1 MPRSFASTCTAALL
15 ASLACGNNGP
25 QPAAPGTCLAG
36 SPDAGPVAFRTCA
49 PPGSPK
55 FVDGHTVGPSTAPSS
70 ACVKPVSLAV
80 SNYGV
85 QKFCANPVGTRLSFS
100 VPPGTGSIS
109 IVSQA
114 YTAQDSVTIDD
125 AGVPN
130 SVAPTSV
137 VDSSGRSL
145 LDTPYTALEGEDAG
159 IFYAGLSPS
168 TGAMTFPDTSLL
180 LDEVTK
186 NGQLPAGTWSFNV
199 DDLANDCR
207 LFSNCKGGGS
217 GGNYDVTVITKP
229 TPPASGTIDIGIYLV
244 ETSGYTSATATADAA
259 LPATP
264 MGRMIQTLETLLGRA
279 GLCLGT
285 VTFYGVPSWAQS
297 AYSTTIDADKTDPC
311 STLNQMFANLSQPGN
326 TMNLFLV
333 ASIISTSSRARF
345 CTWGSDAAF
354 RITVDPLVSAAAISA
369 FSVAITDGSSMNT
382 SVGRSPCGALR
393 VISRSQSTTA
403 PIARNASRCGSRRR
417 RPITSP
423 PGEAMT
429 ARWKRAS
436 RGPASRNDARIRPA
450 HSSSTSTSRVAAAH
464 SATSFGP
471 RQLTSTPIALRMF
484 SIASTSRIRGT
495 LRTITSSSVRTAEAR
510 IASAPFLFPAGT
522 MMPESGTP
530 PSMTN
535 FSMSCTRRRRPNLG
549 PLV

>member
-229 TPPASGTIDIGIYLV
+229 SPPASGTIDIGIYLV

-333 ASIISTSSRARF
+333 ASIISTSQGGTSVVGIDGTIPGPSGVGGTIHSGAAVSIANLGAPGAPMVN
-345 CTWGSDAAF
+345 CTPGTFNFRSCGPDTVAYTAAHEAGHF
-354 RITVDPLVSAAAISA
+354 LGLYHTTEALGNAFDPLVDTARCPCSTCRPSTAPSTQLCGTDPAKSYQMSLADCSA
-369 FSVAITDGSSMNT
+369 
-382 SVGRSPCGALR
+382 
-393 VISRSQSTTA
+393 STTCGGA
-403 PIARNASRCGSRRR
+403 DNLMFWIFGLASSGKL
-417 RPITSP
+417 
-423 PGEAMT
+423 T
-429 ARWKRAS
+429 AQQGQVMRS
-436 RGPASRNDARIRPA
+436 NPA
-450 HSSSTSTSRVAAAH
+450 V
-464 SATSFGP
+464 
-471 RQLTSTPIALRMF
+471 Q
-484 SIASTSRIRGT
+484 
-495 LRTITSSSVRTAEAR
+495 
-510 IASAPFLFPAGT
+510 
-522 MMPESGTP
+522 
-530 PSMTN
+530 
-535 FSMSCTRRRRPNLG
+535 
-549 PLV
+549 